1 MIFRSVLVLI
11 VLVLAAG
18 IARADGPPARLHVEG
33 TAFVLQQLDGRVRR
47 GADLVGA
54 ELDLG
59 NGVTLRIDAA
69 RPDPA
74 DAEILLH
81 RFSQRVAGA
90 DWQPVCEAGQEGFP
104 IGGRWVAG
112 EFRSDNAHFLL
123 TCTNGAQSKCARW
136 GYKPWKAA
144 PDGASMIPLYQA
156 CIHMARA
163 DYCGDDHPTTR
174 NGTTIDVFD
183 HHGVQQAA
191 TGPEFHFEAGWSPAG
206 AVCVNH
212 TRIPQNMDLATLA
225 QRCPRLRDALGEQ
238 CDEAAAQRLG
248 AVVFNRSR

>member
-1 MIFRSVLVLI
+1 MNFRSVLVL
-11 VLVLAAG
+11 LGLMLAGGTAQAAG
-18 IARADGPPARLHVEG
+18 PMSRLHVEG
-33 TAFVLQQLDGRVRR
+33 TAFVLQQTDGRVRR

-59 NGVTLRIDAA
+59 NGVALRIDAVH
-69 RPDPA
+69 PDAA

-81 RFSQRVAGA
+81 KFSQRTGGG

-104 IGGRWVAG
+104 IGGRWVDG
-112 EFRSDNAHFLL
+112 QFQSDNTHFLL
-123 TCTNGAQSKCARW
+123 TCTNGAQAKCARW
-136 GYKPWKAA
+136 GYKPWKTA
-144 PDGASMIPLYQA
+144 PDGSTSIPMYQA

-183 HHGVQQAA
+183 HHGVQQSAN
-191 TGPEFHFEAGWSPAG
+191 GPDFHFEAGWSPAG

-225 QRCPRLRDALGEQ
+225 QHCPKLRDALGEQ
-238 CDEAAAQRLG
+238 CDEATAQRLG